1 MVNLHNLRTKIRD
14 FVLPKISYEIGKRE
28 KIAAR
33 ISPEN
38 HYTITIQE
46 KGSYDTEL
54 TCLTVKEGN
63 ELIEGVFYTGKTP
76 EKGNILKLG
85 VFIPGITSGMNY
97 GEHDLP
103 VRAVK
108 KISRNL
114 DEVIVDSKD
123 IDWKNM

>member
-1 MVNLHNLRTKIRD
+1 MYNLRIKIRN
-14 FVLPKISYEIGKRE
+14 FILPKISYKIGKKE

-46 KGSYDTEL
+46 KGSYNTEL
-54 TCLTVKEGN
+54 TCLTVEKEDK
-63 ELIEGVFYTGKTP
+63 LIEGVFYTGKTP
-76 EKGNILKLG
+76 EKGALLRLG

-97 GEHDLP
+97 GEHNLP

-108 KISRNL
+108 EISKNL
-114 DEVIVDSKD
+114 DEVVVDSTD
-123 IDWKNM
+123 VNWKNR